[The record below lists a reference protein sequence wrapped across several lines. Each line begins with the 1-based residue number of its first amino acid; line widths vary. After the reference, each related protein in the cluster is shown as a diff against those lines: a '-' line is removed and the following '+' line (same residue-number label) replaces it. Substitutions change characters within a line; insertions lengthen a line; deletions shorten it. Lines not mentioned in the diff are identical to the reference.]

1 MAIQRSGTRLT
12 WFIYH
17 LTGRLNVQV
26 WCRCFQ
32 IASICLRCFLLLLLC
47 VSWLEHTT
55 VLMPSTFSSSVYC
68 ITCML
73 VHIIGDTNKTGTRPL
88 KQCLLV
94 LHMKYHQ
101 IQLRCSDVTKWLKNT
116 IKFIY
121 IYIYIYIYIHP
132 LSIPL
137 ILNRVEGVLEPI
149 PAVTGRAAWY
159 TQAQG
164 EHADSTQKGP
174 SQPVGS
180 NPEPSC

>member
-121 IYIYIYIYIHP
+121 IYIYMYHYIFIIWVP
-132 LSIPL
+132 GGRGILLFESQTWNGWVNL
-137 ILNRVEGVLEPI
+137 ISKTFL
-149 PAVTGRAAWY
+149 
-159 TQAQG
+159 QAQTINQP
-164 EHADSTQKGP
+164 STCTAGAK
-174 SQPVGS
+174 SKER
-180 NPEPSC
+180 N